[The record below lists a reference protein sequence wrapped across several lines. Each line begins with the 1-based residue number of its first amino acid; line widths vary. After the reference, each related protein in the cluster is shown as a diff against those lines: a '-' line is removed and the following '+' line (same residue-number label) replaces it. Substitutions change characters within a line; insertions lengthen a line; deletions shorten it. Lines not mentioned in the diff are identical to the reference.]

1 MNLKQR
7 NEDSTFLLFSL
18 FCTFLFL
25 LNRKILLVCLY
36 VCYFG
41 RENILLVVLLNVC
54 SVSVVYRLYFFLFS
68 LCVSTT
74 PDLEAL
80 CLQVPPSR
88 HLKVPGS
95 EVPQILT
102 LGRRAE
108 VPPPPARDFKGS
120 CSEVHPTSLTSRKL
134 CPEVHPTLNLEAL
147 YLYVSVDNHT
157 PHGQY
162 AC

>member
-80 CLQVPPSR
+80 CL
-88 HLKVPGS
+88 
-95 EVPQILT
+95 
-102 LGRRAE
+102 
-108 VPPPPARDFKGS
+108 
-120 CSEVHPTSLTSRKL
+120 
-134 CPEVHPTLNLEAL
+134 
-147 YLYVSVDNHT
+147 
-157 PHGQY
+157 
-162 AC
+162 